1 VVASAPKDEHGDDW
15 RLGIELGDDH
25 EHEVVET
32 ADAPARNLSRERL
45 DRALH
50 VVTLENLGWAVIA
63 AYATLTRLLALGA
76 RPLTPSEAGHALYA
90 YDLVSPGA
98 HLAVAPGPSY
108 AGWIHLLTAGFFAV
122 GGANDFTARLVFALS
137 GLLLIAM
144 AFELRHYVGRAG
156 GLALGAMLT
165 LSPSVTWFSRASAT
179 ALPAAAMAL
188 VTIAVFMALHA
199 RPSVRRAAALGLFS
213 GLMIAANPIGLATGA
228 IFLAALI
235 PLGLWEFVTG
245 KNRGL
250 AIRVWFDRYSKL
262 LVIVIV
268 MTATTC
274 ALSQLMVPRGWD
286 SAALDRGESVLLSI
300 RDQPGFIAGLRF
312 YLPVMTLYEFM
323 IAIAGLVGAV
333 TIITA
338 RIRSRFATWCLIWA
352 AMSTAFF
359 LWTPSR
365 TTESIVAILL
375 PVAVVGAIGIDWL
388 HHREAW
394 RLLLLPLAVLVA
406 ITLYV
411 GAVANFFCAVPDAS
425 EAPWARHASLFWGA
439 KATTEQ
445 ARLYAHQ
452 AAAGITPV
460 SATVFFDGEVAAPL
474 RWYLRALRPVR
485 AADAATMIVT
495 TSTPMSPEP
504 QPAATYHFDYAEDWR
519 PDFGVA
525 TISDVMRFVLSGKI
539 WGPVTTSD
547 ITILVRKPASG
558 APTVIL
564 TPGQ

>member
-1 VVASAPKDEHGDDW
+1 VVASAPKDEHGGDW

-25 EHEVVET
+25 EHEVVERPVASERT
-32 ADAPARNLSRERL
+32 LSHERL
-45 DRALH
+45 ERALH

-63 AYATLTRLLALGA
+63 VYAALTRLLALGA
-76 RPLTPSEAGHALYA
+76 RPLNPSEAGHALYA

-98 HLAVAPGPSY
+98 RLGIASEPSY
-108 AGWIHLLTAGFFAV
+108 GGWIHLLTAGFFTA

-156 GLALGAMLT
+156 GLALAAMLT

-199 RPSVRRAAALGLFS
+199 RPNVRRAAALGFFS

-274 ALSQLMVPRGWD
+274 ALSQLTVPGGWD
-286 SAALDRGESVLLSI
+286 SAAIYQDVRRMLGDSGQR
-300 RDQPGFIAGLRF
+300 GFIAGLRF
-312 YLPVMTLYEFM
+312 YLPLMTLYEFM
-323 IAIAGLVGAV
+323 IAIAGLLGAV
-333 TIITA
+333 TIIIA
-338 RIRSRFATWCLIWA
+338 RIRSRFASWCLIWA

-359 LWTPSR
+359 LGTPIR
-365 TTESIVAILL
+365 TTEAIVAMLL
-375 PVAVVGAIGIDWL
+375 PVAVVGALGLDWF

-394 RLLLLPLAVLVA
+394 RLLRVPLAVLVA
-406 ITLYV
+406 ITLYIS
-411 GAVANFFCAVPDAS
+411 AVANFLCAVPDAS
-425 EAPWARHASLFWGA
+425 EAQWARRANLFWGA
-439 KATTEQ
+439 QATTEQ

-452 AAAGITPV
+452 AVAGIPPA

-474 RWYLRALRPVR
+474 RWYLRGLRPVR
-485 AADAATMIVT
+485 ATDAATVVVT
-495 TSTPMSPEP
+495 TSAPTSPEP
-504 QPAATYHFDYAEDWR
+504 QPSASYHFDYAEDWR

-525 TISDVMRFVLSGKI
+525 TTADVMRFLLSGKI
-539 WGPVTTSD
+539 WGPVTTND
-547 ITILVRKPASG
+547 ITVIVRKPSSG

>member
-1 VVASAPKDEHGDDW
+1 MVASAPKDEHGDNW

-32 ADAPARNLSRERL
+32 ADAPQRNLSRERL
-45 DRALH
+45 DRPVH

-76 RPLTPSEAGHALYA
+76 RPLDPSEAGHALYA
-90 YDLVSPGA
+90 YDLVSPGV
-98 HLAVAPGPSY
+98 HLGVAPEPSY

-122 GGANDFTARLVFALS
+122 GGANDFAARLVFALS

-179 ALPAAAMAL
+179 ALPATAMAL

-199 RPSVRRAAALGLFS
+199 RPTVRRAAALGLFS
-213 GLMIAANPIGLATGA
+213 GLMFAANPIGLAIGA

-268 MTATTC
+268 MTVATC
-274 ALSQLMVPRGWD
+274 ALSQLMVPGGWD
-286 SAALDRGESVLLSI
+286 ASALERGVSRMLG
-300 RDQPGFIAGLRF
+300 DGGQPGFITGLRS

-323 IAIAGLVGAV
+323 IAIAGLVGAAA
-333 TIITA
+333 IIAA
-338 RIRSRFATWCLIWA
+338 RIRSRFASWCLIWA
-352 AMSTAFF
+352 AMSIAFF
-359 LWTPSR
+359 LWTPAR
-365 TTESIVAILL
+365 ATESIVAILV
-375 PVAVVGAIGIDWL
+375 PIAVVGAIGVDWL

-394 RLLLLPLAVLVA
+394 RLLRVPLAVLVA

-411 GAVANFFCAVPDAS
+411 GAVANFLCAVPDAS
-425 EAPWARHASLFWGA
+425 EAPWARHANLFWGA
-439 KATTEQ
+439 QATTEQ

-452 AAAGITPV
+452 GAAGIPPV

-474 RWYLRALRPVR
+474 RWYLRDLRPVR
-485 AADAATMIVT
+485 AADTATVLVT
-495 TSTPMSPEP
+495 TSTPTSPEP
-504 QPAATYHFDYAEDWR
+504 QPAAIYHFDYAEDWR
-519 PDFGVA
+519 ANFGVA
-525 TISDVMRFVLSGKI
+525 TTADVRRFLLSGKI

-547 ITILVRKPASG
+547 ITIIVRKPASG